1 MRLLVK
7 KKKRFHYLYGSSRT
21 VVWVFLFGILPVFRY
36 SRNSNASYGASTEM
50 LPMADLKKFSSLRRE
65 TMTQS
70 DRLPGS

>member
-36 SRNSNASYGASTEM
+36 TRNSNASYGASTEM
-50 LPMADLKKFSSLRRE
+50 LPLVDMKKLPNLRR
-65 TMTQS
+65 
-70 DRLPGS
+70 